1 MTFPAMTLERQ
12 KLGKDGEDL
21 ACQELTSRGYAI
33 LARRYRTRYGEIDI
47 VARDGESVVFIEVRR
62 KSSGT
67 YGTAAESVTRDKQL
81 RVVRMAVDFLAR
93 HELYDHVAVRF
104 DVVAI
109 DDLPSGTVVTVL
121 VGAFDGV

>member
-1 MTFPAMTLERQ
+1 MTRERQ
-12 KLGKDGEDL
+12 QLGKDGEDL

-47 VARDGESVVFIEVRR
+47 VARDGDTVVFVEVRR
-62 KSSGT
+62 KSSGA

-93 HELYDHVAVRF
+93 HDLHDNVAVRF

-109 DDLPSGTVVTVL
+109 DDLPSGTVVTL
-121 VGAFDGV
+121 VSGAFDGV